1 MTGDSAGFGRRR
13 SVNAAGRHCSLWA
26 ASRADGRRLPP
37 SLPSATVCEHRRPSC
52 PPCAHRPRRSRRAL
66 PAARKTPSRVRVS
79 APESACSE
87 HTVRPDEKAVCVCLL
102 SNLHPNQSQTQS
114 RTHKNGSKRFPSGA
128 HPVFVGPSSH
138 LLLPQGRLRAEGRLF
153 LPQTEKVQAS
163 VLLRLP
169 TRPSPFPL
177 PPVARFPL
185 ASSGVRLPQYVT
197 LVSNQ
202 MALKRSPASSYVS
215 PSLKVRASQTY
226 AISLCSP
233 PLASPLPSSLIPAQL
248 LLRPLLL
255 VPPIPPPP

>member
-1 MTGDSAGFGRRR
+1 MPAETHTPFRFRACRRR
-13 SVNAAGRHCSLWA
+13 RLSVSIVVVRCFY
-26 ASRADGRRLPP
+26 RRRL
-37 SLPSATVCEHRRPSC
+37 L
-52 PPCAHRPRRSRRAL
+52 RS
-66 PAARKTPSRVRVS
+66 PAS
-79 APESACSE
+79 
-87 HTVRPDEKAVCVCLL
+87 
-102 SNLHPNQSQTQS
+102 
-114 RTHKNGSKRFPSGA
+114 
-128 HPVFVGPSSH
+128 SSH

-177 PPVARFPL
+177 PPVACFPL

-197 LVSNQ
+197 LVSTQ